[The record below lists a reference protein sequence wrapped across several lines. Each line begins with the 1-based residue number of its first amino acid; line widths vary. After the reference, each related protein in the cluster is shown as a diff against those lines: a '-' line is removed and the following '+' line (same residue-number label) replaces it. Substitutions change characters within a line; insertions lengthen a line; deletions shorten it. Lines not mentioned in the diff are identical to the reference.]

1 MSKVKQYYT
10 NEAETKVDKIIKNY
24 TDNLITENTA
34 IKDIMDVENVNL
46 LNIDDDNVGE
56 VLYMLKK
63 RLCSNEKIFVYNIF
77 SIYLYMVF

>member
-10 NEAETKVDKIIKNY
+10 NEAETKVDKIIKSY

-46 LNIDDDNVGE
+46 LNIDDDNVSE
-56 VLYMLKK
+56 VLYYAKEDNKVMQ
-63 RLCSNEKIFVYNIF
+63 
-77 SIYLYMVF
+77 

>member
-46 LNIDDDNVGE
+46 LNIDDNNVGE
-56 VLYMLKK
+56 VLYYAKEEAMQ
-63 RLCSNEKIFVYNIF
+63 
-77 SIYLYMVF
+77 

>member
-24 TDNLITENTA
+24 TDNLITEQTA

-46 LNIDDDNVGE
+46 LNIDDNNVGE
-56 VLYMLKK
+56 VLYYAKEEAMQ
-63 RLCSNEKIFVYNIF
+63 
-77 SIYLYMVF
+77 

>member
-1 MSKVKQYYT
+1 MSKVKQFYT

-24 TDNLITENTA
+24 TDNLITEQTA

-56 VLYMLKK
+56 VLYYAKEEAMQ
-63 RLCSNEKIFVYNIF
+63 
-77 SIYLYMVF
+77 